1 MKHVVLGLALAI
13 VAHHSNR
20 PVKAMTI
27 EAGQEEDSDY
37 AIRGSI
43 MTDKDEKEESNRKA
57 RLFWGVSQVYNPLI
71 LAFISRD
78 PRLTWDLQS

>member
-13 VAHHSNR
+13 VAHYSNK

-27 EAGQEEDSDY
+27 ESGQEEESSEY

-43 MTDKDEKEESNRKA
+43 MTAKDQKEERDRKA
-57 RLFWGVSQVYNPLI
+57 RLFWGVSYFVVVVC
-71 LAFISRD
+71 
-78 PRLTWDLQS
+78 LTWVL

>member
-1 MKHVVLGLALAI
+1 MKHVVLVLALAI

-37 AIRGSI
+37 DAIRGSI

-57 RLFWGVSQVYNPLI
+57 KLFWGVS
-71 LAFISRD
+71 
-78 PRLTWDLQS
+78 

>member
-1 MKHVVLGLALAI
+1 MWDQSEDNRLKGLCDHIMKHVVLGLALAI
-13 VAHHSNR
+13 VAHHSIK

-27 EAGQEEDSDY
+27 EAGEEEDSDY

-57 RLFWGVSQVYNPLI
+57 RLFWGVS
-71 LAFISRD
+71 
-78 PRLTWDLQS
+78 